1 MAALA
6 HGLPVVTTTGSL
18 SEPFWKDSG
27 SVVALPGGDLPGL
40 ARTILEL
47 SRQPERRSQVAS
59 AAKATYDSRFSL
71 ERLIHALRSDTA
83 AVTV

>member
-18 SEPFWKDSG
+18 SEPFWQDSG

-47 SRQPERRSQVAS
+47 VQPTRTPRRRCAS
-59 AAKATYDSRFSL
+59 AARATYDSRFSL
-71 ERLIHALRSDTA
+71 ERLIHALRSDTLR
-83 AVTV
+83 